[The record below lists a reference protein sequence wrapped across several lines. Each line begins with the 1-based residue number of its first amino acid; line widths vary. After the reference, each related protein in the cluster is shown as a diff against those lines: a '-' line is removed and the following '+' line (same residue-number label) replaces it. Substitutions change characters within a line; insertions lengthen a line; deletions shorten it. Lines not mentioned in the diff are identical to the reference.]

1 MKEKLSAL
9 IDGELQ
15 GNDCQAHLSR
25 LRTDTELRRAW
36 DAYHLIGDA
45 LRGHVS
51 VDFTGRVLA
60 RLHEEPTVLAP
71 QRKMTAPKR
80 LAWYAMSA
88 AASVAAVTLVVLTAS
103 SGWRPEPQL
112 AAGPATRVSGPVST
126 VAAGSPAA
134 EAKPPVTG
142 AEVENYLLAH
152 QPYSHASAMQ
162 GIAPYARTVAD
173 ERWTARKE

>member
-1 MKEKLSAL
+1 MKERLSAL

-15 GNDCQAHLSR
+15 RSDCQAHLGR

-51 VDFTGRVLA
+51 ADFTDRVVA
-60 RLHEEPTVLAP
+60 RLHEEPTVPAP
-71 QRKMTAPKR
+71 PRKMTATRR

-103 SGWRPEPQL
+103 SGWRAEPQL
-112 AAGPATRVSGPVST
+112 AEGPETGVSGPVT
-126 VAAGSPAA
+126 AVAAGSPATDA
-134 EAKPPVTG
+134 RPLVIG
-142 AEVENYLLAH
+142 VEVENYLLAH
-152 QPYSHASAMQ
+152 QPYSHTSAMQ

-173 ERWTARKE
+173 ERGAVRK